1 MRREFISD
9 AELMSKVREEG
20 LEDLSGVKL
29 MYLESDGEISLIRK
43 PRGDAGAGNPKPKK
57 PAS

>member
-9 AELMSKVREEG
+9 AELMSRVREEG
-20 LEDLSGVKL
+20 LADLSRVKL

-43 PRGDAGAGNPKPKK
+43 PDDDGAPPPKPSAR
-57 PAS
+57 P